1 MSSTAI
7 TTMVKMLENLP
18 VSTQNQVVEHL
29 RELLAELDDEQLW
42 DEQFAK
48 TEKQLVAAARQA
60 GHEIAAGHAETMDFD
75 RL

>member
-42 DEQFAK
+42 DERFAK

-60 GHEIAAGHAETMDFD
+60 GQKIAAGHAETMDFD